1 MRLETMT
8 LQETARMVLKTNHKS
23 QTRAWRC
30 HPFEM
35 RVARK
40 QVFQTLTVIGNIENN
55 AKIVSHCRIM
65 LIDKPASA
73 KAKAVTGKLAVT
85 KIATNAKPKLGR
97 KARPSQAQ
105 RA

>member
-8 LQETARMVLKTNHKS
+8 LQETARMVLKMNHKS
-23 QTRAWRC
+23 QARAWRC

-40 QVFQTLTVIGNIENN
+40 QAFQTLTAIGNIEIN

-65 LIDKPASA
+65 LSDKPANA
-73 KAKAVTGKLAVT
+73 QAKAVTGKLAVT

>member
-35 RVARK
+35 RVRK
-40 QVFQTLTVIGNIENN
+40 QAFQTPTAIGNIESN
-55 AKIVSHCRIM
+55 AKTVSHCRIM
-65 LIDKPASA
+65 LTDKPANA
-73 KAKAVTGKLAVT
+73 QAKAVTGKLAVT

-97 KARPSQAQ
+97 KAMPSQAQ

>member
-1 MRLETMT
+1 METMT
-8 LQETARMVLKTNHKS
+8 LQETARMVLKMSPKNHI
-23 QTRAWRC
+23 RAWRC

-40 QVFQTLTVIGNIENN
+40 QAFQTLTAIGNIEIN

-97 KARPSQAQ
+97 KAMPSQAQ

>member
-8 LQETARMVLKTNHKS
+8 MQETARMALKTNHKS

-30 HPFEM
+30 HPFEK

-40 QVFQTLTVIGNIENN
+40 QAFQTPPTIGNIEIN
-55 AKIVSHCRIM
+55 AKIASHCRIM
-65 LIDKPASA
+65 LTDKPANA
-73 KAKAVTGKLAVT
+73 QAKAVTGKLTVT